1 MKGRMALAG
10 PLKALEDDN
19 EYLREQLKKQALR
32 ADALLIE
39 RDNALSAK
47 RNFELLLEN
56 QNHDEL
62 LEELANL
69 RHELGWVKSELTTRT
84 ADLDELGRQNKCLAE
99 SLVVSKAQLEKANAE
114 IDVLRNKD
122 MHSLR
127 REVQE
132 YQTMIVRTK
141 F

>member
-47 RNFELLLEN
+47 RNFELEN

-69 RHELGWVKSELTTRT
+69 RHEVSWVKSELTTRT

-99 SLVVSKAQLEKANAE
+99 SLVVSKAQLEKAGAKVE
-114 IDVLRNKD
+114 LK
-122 MHSLR
+122 
-127 REVQE
+127 
-132 YQTMIVRTK
+132 
-141 F
+141 